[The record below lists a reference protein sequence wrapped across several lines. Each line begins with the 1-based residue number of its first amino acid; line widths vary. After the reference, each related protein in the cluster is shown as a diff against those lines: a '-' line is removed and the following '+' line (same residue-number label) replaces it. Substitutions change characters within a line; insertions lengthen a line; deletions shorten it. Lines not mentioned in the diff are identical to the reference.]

1 MKMIYRYEIEIS
13 KDPTSIVL
21 GGDPLHIGLN
31 EAQDKVEFWA
41 EAMHDDPAKS
51 RHSRKPRERIFQIF
65 GTGMPIPDRAKY
77 WGTTPRSYLGYVWHL
92 FEINPAGP
100 YRSAAEAEKP
110 VIHIQPDS
118 LPAHDPVRMVEHRR
132 RGETA

>member
-1 MKMIYRYEIEIS
+1 MKMIYRYEIEIA
-13 KDPTSIVL
+13 KEPTSVVL
-21 GGDPLHIGLN
+21 AGDPLHISLN

-51 RHSRKPRERIFQIF
+51 RHSRKPRERIFQVF

-77 WGTTPRSYLGYVWHL
+77 WGTTPRSFLGYVWHL

-100 YRSAAEAEKP
+100 YRAAGGTVSEL
-110 VIHIQPDS
+110 HIQPGS
-118 LPAHDPVRMVEHRR
+118 GPGHDDVRMIESQR
-132 RGETA
+132 RGKRA

>member
-1 MKMIYRYEIEIS
+1 MKMIYRYEVEIA
-13 KDPTSIVL
+13 KEPTAIVL

-51 RHSRKPRERIFQIF
+51 RHSRKPRERIFQVF

-77 WGTTPRSYLGYVWHL
+77 WGTTPRSFLGYVWHL

-100 YRSAAEAEKP
+100 YRSAGGAVSEL
-110 VIHIQPDS
+110 HIQPGS
-118 LPAHDPVRMVEHRR
+118 APAHDDVRMIESQR
-132 RGETA
+132 RGGRT